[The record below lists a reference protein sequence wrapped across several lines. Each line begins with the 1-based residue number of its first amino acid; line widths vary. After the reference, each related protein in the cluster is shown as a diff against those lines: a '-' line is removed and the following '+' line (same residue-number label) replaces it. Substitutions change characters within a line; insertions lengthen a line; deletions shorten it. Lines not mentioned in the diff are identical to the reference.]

1 VPVGISQGISAFQA
15 LLGFGYFA
23 FVIGVSGSTFYA
35 RINNKME
42 QEQAHGNMR

>member
-35 RINNKME
+35 RINKME